1 MKLLNILKEYW
12 VIIAAIIAFTSSL
25 AIGNDKLKT
34 VEEAI
39 KTQIEQNKQVQ
50 LMQTEQKVLVERTKH
65 IVKSLDEQ
73 KAANIELQRVLL
85 QVLAKVNEPPN

>member
-85 QVLAKVNEPPN
+85 QVLAKVNESSN